1 MYPNLNISDNV
12 LTIIKSKLVKG
23 SLILIDINDSNM
35 KQVPAA
41 IDYIIAKG
49 IKIEYLDDLLS
60 EKNFKIT
67 CL

>member
-23 SLILIDINDSNM
+23 SLILVDINDSNI
-35 KQVPAA
+35 KQIPAA

-49 IKIEYLDDLLS
+49 IKIEYLEDLLS
-60 EKNFKIT
+60 EKNF
-67 CL
+67 